1 MPTDF
6 ICEITHCE
14 STQNVLYLSEDWLMA
29 AKKNP
34 LGRNLSS
41 MLSKATLRHAVEK
54 VQAESS
60 GRNSLRELPLD
71 VISPGP
77 YQPRSIFDA
86 DRLEEL
92 AESIRHQGI
101 IQPVIVRLCG
111 DKQYELIAGERR
123 WRAAQMAGIE
133 KIPAI
138 VRDVPDEIAIA
149 MSLVENI
156 QRENL
161 NPIEEATALRQLVDE
176 FQLTH
181 QEAGDAV
188 GRSRSAV
195 SNLLRLLELSEDVRE
210 LVHARHLEMGHARTL
225 LTLVPAL
232 QAKAAREVVSKE
244 LSVRETEKLVRRLKN
259 PPQHKQQSVDP
270 DIQRLQDKL
279 SEKLC
284 ARVKLQ
290 HNARGKGKMVIAYNS
305 ADELEGILEQMG
317 LAR

>member
-1 MPTDF
+1 
-6 ICEITHCE
+6 
-14 STQNVLYLSEDWLMA
+14 MA

-41 MLSKATLRHAVEK
+41 MLSKSTLRHAVENA
-54 VQAESS
+54 QADSS
-60 GRNSLRELPLD
+60 GRNALREIPLD
-71 VISPGP
+71 LISPGP

-92 AESIRHQGI
+92 AGSIRHQGV
-101 IQPVIVRLCG
+101 IQPVVVRPAG

-138 VRDVPDEIAIA
+138 IRDVPDEIAIA
-149 MSLVENI
+149 MALVENI

-161 NPIEEATALRQLVDE
+161 NPIEEATALRRLVDE
-176 FQLTH
+176 FQMTH

-195 SNLLRLLELSEDVRE
+195 SNLLRLLELSADVRE
-210 LVHARHLEMGHARTL
+210 LVDARHLEMGHARAL
-225 LTLVPAL
+225 LTLEPAL
-232 QAKAAREVVSKE
+232 QAQAAREVVSRE
-244 LSVRETEKLVRRLKN
+244 LSVRETEKLVRRMKN
-259 PPQHKQQSVDP
+259 PPQRQQQALDP
-270 DIQRLQDKL
+270 DVQRLQDSL

-284 ARVKLQ
+284 TSVRLQ

-305 ADELEGILEQMG
+305 ADELEGILEHMG
-317 LAR
+317 LKPE